1 MKITKLTLPLYL
13 ALGIALA
20 SCDKDDTDGT
30 VTSTEPINPIPP
42 TEDLLLTTV
51 KVETI
56 VIGTDFDPVTSAL
69 VRRLNTRAENF
80 TSTSQAVIIDG
91 TAIESLSSEQK
102 KGIREIYNRGGSI
115 VLSEPNVQV
124 AYDFSK
130 SLGEEPSFA
139 PQHEQ
144 LNESHFC
151 DVYIFNNHNDEY
163 FMQDILDPNEASMVS
178 QDENGEITTI
188 PDGDAS
194 ADDLTPY
201 QYGLRADKLAEWIN
215 ECSIPSHP
223 IGQSASALQAITR
236 SNTAVLATAQRIAT
250 DYYPST
256 HQNEKAKGHSGNYT
270 IIYYIIPLY
279 SFDQKAD
286 YYAVHQEIIGSN
298 QPMKLDNWKE
308 GNYTLYG
315 FYLSQIECDHNIY
328 QGNQEKVAGTTIEQT
343 SPATTEN
350 ASQQSVGMTFNIG
363 GEIGLSS
370 GGPSIG
376 FNGGYSYSESYT
388 INIPDVSIEN
398 RCKSK
403 ETKYDASWGYLVAK
417 PNISRNFWGT
427 LTGIGPAPKVSTETI
442 DIHNTWLWVIPNPSG
457 KYYMQCKNYIGYGF
471 TKANNDK
478 GIHYAGGTIYS
489 KKITLNAPNRS
500 KN

>member
-163 FMQDILDPNEASMVS
+163 FMQDIHDPNEASMVS

-215 ECSIPSHP
+215 ECSIPSPPDRTIRLRSPSHYP
-223 IGQSASALQAITR
+223 LQHSRTSHR
-236 SNTAVLATAQRIAT
+236 TTHSHRLLSF
-250 DYYPST
+250 YPS
-256 HQNEKAKGHSGNYT
+256 K
-270 IIYYIIPLY
+270 
-279 SFDQKAD
+279 
-286 YYAVHQEIIGSN
+286 
-298 QPMKLDNWKE
+298 
-308 GNYTLYG
+308 
-315 FYLSQIECDHNIY
+315 
-328 QGNQEKVAGTTIEQT
+328 
-343 SPATTEN
+343 
-350 ASQQSVGMTFNIG
+350 
-363 GEIGLSS
+363 
-370 GGPSIG
+370 
-376 FNGGYSYSESYT
+376 
-388 INIPDVSIEN
+388 
-398 RCKSK
+398 RKSK
-403 ETKYDASWGYLVAK
+403 RSQWKLHHH
-417 PNISRNFWGT
+417 I
-427 LTGIGPAPKVSTETI
+427 L
-442 DIHNTWLWVIPNPSG
+442 HNT
-457 KYYMQCKNYIGYGF
+457 
-471 TKANNDK
+471 
-478 GIHYAGGTIYS
+478 
-489 KKITLNAPNRS
+489 TLLV
-500 KN
+500 